1 MFSIKLPKDL
11 LHVQMNKKLYVW
23 ISNHNYHRWV
33 NHVLHSV
40 HLKDVHQR
48 MNLIQVLFYKIG
60 LPPRTLKLFYYLQLS
75 IWMRILL
82 LILPLEDDVNAMDML
97 RNVWSTGKKMISFL
111 CFDHCNKSF
120 SKQTL
125 IFIFNICN
133 DRQWT
138 IVICKSSEEH
148 VSWLDNCSITRIVIL
163 SVDQLRRFL
172 LQCQWIDCVR
182 EEEEKNEAWEN
193 VLEQHLLVI
202 FF

>member
-23 ISNHNYHRWV
+23 ISNHNYHQWV

-60 LPPRTLKLFYYLQLS
+60 LPQRTSKLFYYPRIS
-75 IWMRILL
+75 IWIRILL
-82 LILPLEDDVNAMDML
+82 LILPLEDDVNAMDMP
-97 RNVWSTGKKMISFL
+97 RNVLSTGKKMISFFL
-111 CFDHCNKSF
+111 FCFDHCNNSF

-148 VSWLDNCSITRIVIL
+148 VSWLDNCSITRLSLNVTL
-163 SVDQLRRFL
+163 SVDQLRDRARRFP
-172 LQCQWIDCVR
+172 
-182 EEEEKNEAWEN
+182 
-193 VLEQHLLVI
+193 
-202 FF
+202 FFNASDSIV